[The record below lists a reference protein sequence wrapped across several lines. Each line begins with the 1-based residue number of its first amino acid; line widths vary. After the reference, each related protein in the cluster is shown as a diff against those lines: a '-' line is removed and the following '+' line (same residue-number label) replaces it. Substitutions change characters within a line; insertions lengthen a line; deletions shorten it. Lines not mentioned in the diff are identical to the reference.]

1 MLSSNFIITRMIIDR
16 TGLHSVLFPFLINII
31 VVITIIIFLKLG
43 DVSYDEKVNN
53 VYFSFVS
60 YLSVFFF
67 FLIIAVFG
75 YRVVCCSHQSDR
87 RNYGKYLSPF
97 RSLH

>member
-1 MLSSNFIITRMIIDR
+1 MLSSNFVITRMIIDR

-67 FLIIAVFG
+67 FFNNNCVWVSSGMLLAPI
-75 YRVVCCSHQSDR
+75 RPSQLR
-87 RNYGKYLSPF
+87 
-97 RSLH
+97 